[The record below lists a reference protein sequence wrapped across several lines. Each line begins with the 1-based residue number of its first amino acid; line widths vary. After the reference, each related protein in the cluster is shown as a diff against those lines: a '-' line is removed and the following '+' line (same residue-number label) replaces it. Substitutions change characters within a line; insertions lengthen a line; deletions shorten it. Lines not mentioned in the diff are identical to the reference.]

1 MKTARL
7 IFLFCFLLFTSTG
20 ISAKN
25 PKQIYGDSKSEY
37 WQFWFL
43 YESEKRAGQTE
54 TIIRPF
60 FSSYYERQS
69 DHKYQTVLY
78 PLFYR
83 EKTNHWEKWS
93 FLFIFSKDT
102 AIHPDTGEDTD
113 FILSPFL
120 QWGKGE
126 TDRERY
132 LAFFPFFGSIRSKI
146 TWSEINFFLFPLYAN
161 WQYKEFKAHA
171 IIWPLILFGSSET
184 RHEYRFLPF
193 FSIKEHIGKYRHFSV
208 LWPFIQWG
216 NDFMDKKEPTSYAF
230 FWPLFNF
237 KKSEYGNMRSYSFL
251 WFPILG
257 SAFSYGYD
265 KRTGEVDFQLFYLFQ
280 YGYSNDKDY
289 RKHVFFPFYGYSR
302 YAGKEATFITP
313 FYINLRTDTHLVK
326 TSYHFILPFIWSMSQ
341 YYKKE
346 ERTDEYFKI
355 WPVFRYHKDTE
366 GNMGWSMFS
375 FFPLRSDTIEKNWE
389 PIWSIIEYKRFI
401 NGERRFS
408 LFMRLYTQRWTDTEF
423 HIYIPF
429 LLDLSFEE
437 HRTKIKIL
445 YGLFGYEREYD
456 KRTLQLLWFIK
467 ISSGEKP
474 KEELIQ

>member
-257 SAFSYGYD
+257 SAFS
-265 KRTGEVDFQLFYLFQ
+265 
-280 YGYSNDKDY
+280 
-289 RKHVFFPFYGYSR
+289 
-302 YAGKEATFITP
+302 
-313 FYINLRTDTHLVK
+313 
-326 TSYHFILPFIWSMSQ
+326 
-341 YYKKE
+341 
-346 ERTDEYFKI
+346 
-355 WPVFRYHKDTE
+355 
-366 GNMGWSMFS
+366 
-375 FFPLRSDTIEKNWE
+375 
-389 PIWSIIEYKRFI
+389 
-401 NGERRFS
+401 
-408 LFMRLYTQRWTDTEF
+408 
-423 HIYIPF
+423 
-429 LLDLSFEE
+429 
-437 HRTKIKIL
+437 
-445 YGLFGYEREYD
+445 
-456 KRTLQLLWFIK
+456 
-467 ISSGEKP
+467 SG
-474 KEELIQ
+474 